1 MNFRMSNAL
10 ARLTKWV
17 CLVLALNI
25 ILILAV
31 PAPSALACTPP
42 PGGLPPYTV
51 ADRVNAAEVVLEGTI
66 VALTDENDY
75 FAIKTA
81 TVAVDRYFKE
91 IGPVIVTIA
100 HFGPS
105 SLCLSEVSVGQR
117 WIFYTTGD
125 PATGLTAHYLSQFDA
140 VDPATQEVI
149 AQVIAA
155 VGHDP
160 VLPYGHWI
168 YLPIILKMPVATEV
182 RPSSASNSTPTT
194 PPNNG
199 LPPTPRAPLN
209 VK

>member
-1 MNFRMSNAL
+1 MNFRMSNPL
-10 ARLTKWV
+10 VRLTKLV
-17 CLVLALNI
+17 CFVLALNI
-25 ILILAV
+25 IFILAV

-42 PGGLPPYTV
+42 PGGLPSYTV

-140 VDPATQEVI
+140 VDPATPEVI

-155 VGHDP
+155 AGHNP
-160 VLPYGHWI
+160 VPPYGYWI
-168 YLPIILKMPVATEV
+168 YLPIILKTSVATGV
-182 RPSSASNSTPTT
+182 RPSSASNSRPTT
-194 PPNNG
+194 LPNNG
-199 LPPTPRAPLN
+199 LHPTPRSRLN